1 MKYHVYEMPIC
12 ESHVSLF
19 TFISHAVGEEKIDE
33 TLFVANHRLFKT
45 GFERSYGLSTKG
57 GI

>member
-1 MKYHVYEMPIC
+1 MKYDVYEMPIC

-33 TLFVANHRLFKT
+33 QLFVTNHRLFKMLWIWEEPW
-45 GFERSYGLSTKG
+45 FEYKG
-57 GI
+57 